1 MIRVSARADRA
12 ASLSAVKVT
21 FVNHASILFE
31 HEETSLLTD
40 PWWFGDA
47 FNGGWQLLC
56 ETPLPTEALCDV
68 DYIWYSHEHP
78 DHFSPR
84 VLTSV
89 PQEKRSGVEVLY
101 QETRDGKVLSFCK
114 AKGFATRELARD
126 TSTRLKG
133 GLIATCTGVP
143 IYDSWLLLEIGGVRV
158 LNLNDAPLHS
168 PRKLE
173 QFLRTHGP
181 IDVLLTQFGYAGW
194 RGNEDDHALRRSDS
208 EKKLAMMERQVRHLR
223 PKFTI
228 PFASFAFYGHEEN
241 SYMNDGLGDVAE
253 AARVIE
259 RAGSEPVVMFPG
271 DTWSPETEH
280 DNRPALKRW
289 AEVRTA
295 LPDRTLAT
303 SEERSWEDLSEAA
316 DGYRERIAKANDARI
331 LKLLSLNPI
340 LPAFR
345 PIEFHLWDLDCDVR
359 FSFEHGLERIE
370 QRTTDYDLRMG
381 SDSLH
386 FMFAHAWGTD
396 TLTVNARFRA
406 DAGGVKRLLT
416 TFGADQLNNVGI
428 RVSPGFL
435 VDFPSHAFLLKAL
448 GRKLW
453 SLRQQEHG

>member
-1 MIRVSARADRA
+1 M
-12 ASLSAVKVT
+12 KVT
-21 FVNHASILFE
+21 FVNHASVLFE

-47 FNGGWQLLC
+47 FNAGWQLLC
-56 ETPLPTEALCDV
+56 ETPLPTEALSEV

-84 VLTSV
+84 VLTSI
-89 PQEKRSGVEVLY
+89 PKEDRSGVEVLY
-101 QETRDGKVLSFCK
+101 QQTRDGKVLSFCK
-114 AKGFATRELARD
+114 AKGFATRELPRD
-126 TSTRLKG
+126 TATRLNG
-133 GLIATCTGVP
+133 GLIATCAGVP
-143 IYDSWLLLEIGGVRV
+143 IYDSWLLLDIGGVRV

-173 QFLRTHGP
+173 QFLRDHGP

-194 RGNEDDHALRRSDS
+194 RGNEDDHALRRSDA
-208 EKKLAMMERQVRHLR
+208 ERKLAMMERQIRHLR

-259 RAGSEPVVMFPG
+259 RAGSEPVVLFPG
-271 DTWSPETEH
+271 DTWQPGDSH
-280 DNRPALKRW
+280 DNRPALARW
-289 AEVRTA
+289 AEVRAA
-295 LPDRTLAT
+295 LP
-303 SEERSWEDLSEAA
+303 ERSLMSSPQHSWEALCEAA
-316 DGYRERIAKANDARI
+316 ERYAERITAANDART
-331 LKLLSLNPI
+331 LKLLRLNPI
-340 LPAFR
+340 LPALR
-345 PIEFHLWDLDCDVR
+345 PIELHLWDLDCDVR
-359 FSFEHGLERIE
+359 FSFERGLERIAR
-370 QRTTDYDLRMG
+370 RTQDYDLQMG

-416 TFGADQLNNVGI
+416 TFGVDQLNNVGI
-428 RVSPGFL
+428 RVSPSFL

-453 SLRQQEHG
+453 SLRGQKHAASGSAG